1 MSRSVLRRLLL
12 RCRHGLHPPKE
23 CSLRQTRA
31 VHRPD
36 LGSWND
42 HESVS
47 SSTIIE
53 RPSWDSAYEGSPP
66 WDIGRPQPAFVELA
80 RAGKLQGEVLD
91 VGCGTG
97 EQTLLAAKHGAQAT
111 GVDIAKRAIQRAR
124 AKAEERGI
132 RAAFETADAL
142 HLDRLGRQF
151 DVVIDSG
158 VFHVFSDDE
167 RVTYV
172 KSLRSALRP
181 AGTCYLMCFSDRE
194 PGDWGPRRVS
204 QEELRRAF
212 AGGWSIESIEPAEFH
227 VALEPDRVQAWLAT
241 MQRLAE

>member
-1 MSRSVLRRLLL
+1 MSTNKRTSLWPVLSVTALGYIALSAQLDVGVPIRASALAPSMQTWTASSQRMQ
-12 RCRHGLHPPKE
+12 PP
-23 CSLRQTRA
+23 SNQGSS
-31 VHRPD
+31 RPD

-142 HLDRLGRQF
+142 HLDRLVVDRVNRAGR
-151 DVVIDSG
+151 V
-158 VFHVFSDDE
+158 
-167 RVTYV
+167 
-172 KSLRSALRP
+172 
-181 AGTCYLMCFSDRE
+181 
-194 PGDWGPRRVS
+194 PRRARTRSSPSLAGNDAAPGGVTS
-204 QEELRRAF
+204 VRGGRAQT
-212 AGGWSIESIEPAEFH
+212 
-227 VALEPDRVQAWLAT
+227 VRALSMGDYDGAIPE
-241 MQRLAE
+241 